1 MLLVQTLSSLEWTR
15 LGLSLALLIVSLG
28 LHEAAHAWAALRCG
42 DPTGRDLGRISLNP
56 IVHVDPMMTVVLPAV
71 LYLTSGGRMIFGGAK
86 PVPVNFH
93 ALRHPYRDMALVAF
107 AGPFTNFLLV
117 IVFALL
123 HRVLVDR
130 LGVWPRSAL
139 GSQVLDGAVDF
150 NLLLAV
156 FNLVPIPPLDGSRIM
171 TWLLPQGLR
180 EPYQGLE
187 RIGLF
192 LVVALVLFVPS
203 FQIALLHAM
212 DAVRH
217 AVDSGFALVGL

>member
-1 MLLVQTLSSLEWTR
+1 MLLLQTLSSLEWTR

-71 LYLTSGGRMIFGGAK
+71 LYLTSGGRLIFGGAK

-123 HRVLVDR
+123 HRVLVGH
-130 LGVWPRSAL
+130 LGVWPQHAL
-139 GSQVLDGAVDF
+139 GAQVLDAAVQF
-150 NLLLAV
+150 NVLLAV

-187 RIGLF
+187 RFGLF
-192 LVVALVLFVPS
+192 VLVALMVWVPS
-203 FQIALLHAM
+203 FQVALYRAM
-212 DAVRH
+212 DTVLD
-217 AVDSGFALVGL
+217 AVDSGFSLVGL